1 MVKDPVC
8 GKEIGYKRFNECSE
22 YKGRTYYFRSNACKI
37 RFDNNPSEYEVKVII
52 KKRSR

>member
-22 YKGRTYYFRSNACKI
+22 YKAELTTFVLTPAKS
-37 RFDNNPSEYEVKVII
+37 DLII
-52 KKRSR
+52 ILANMKSK